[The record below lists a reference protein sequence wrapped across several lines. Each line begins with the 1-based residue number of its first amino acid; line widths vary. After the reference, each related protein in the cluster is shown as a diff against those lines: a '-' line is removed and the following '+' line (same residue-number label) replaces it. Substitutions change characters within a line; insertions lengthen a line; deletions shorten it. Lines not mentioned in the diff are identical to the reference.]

1 MTLGEHAV
9 GIAAPLPRPGAAA
22 SWLYP
27 TGSQTIPTPPTRR
40 LAKTQ
45 AAALVEHL
53 LCAWCSQVLGTP
65 WARSLLSWGFSGC
78 ACPSGTSRPSWHV
91 HASAVPIL
99 HRGRSQSAERR
110 LPKVSAGDR
119 IGRPMPSRH
128 GSSSPPQGTR
138 ALREWACRSHSGIQ
152 YCPCLSSCGQLLLFC
167 PAGQGGL
174 LGRRQPACL
183 LRPSRQR
190 PRPSA
195 LRAESEL
202 PVGAHKGLLLLLLQ
216 LGP

>member
-1 MTLGEHAV
+1 MQSGLLHPCP
-9 GIAAPLPRPGAAA
+9 APEQQRPGSTQRAARP
-22 SWLYP
+22 SP
-27 TGSQTIPTPPTRR
+27 RRPPGDLLKHRR
-40 LAKTQ
+40 RR
-45 AAALVEHL
+45 LVEHL

-78 ACPSGTSRPSWHV
+78 ACLSGTSRPSWHV

-119 IGRPMPSRH
+119 IGRPMPSHH